1 MMGQIG
7 KFIGSAAVMFLF
19 MLCLIFSF
27 DSPDTLTN
35 ILLVSVNVLFGV
47 VYFGSLTGMEAKNET
62 D

>member
-35 ILLVSVNVLFGV
+35 ILLVSVNVLFWNCILWLINRNG
-47 VYFGSLTGMEAKNET
+47 GKK
-62 D
+62 

>member
-7 KFIGSAAVMFLF
+7 KFIGSVAVMFLF

-35 ILLVSVNVLFGV
+35 ILLVSENVLFWGCILW
-47 VYFGSLTGMEAKNET
+47 LTNRKGGKR
-62 D
+62 

>member
-19 MLCLIFSF
+19 TLCLIFSF

-35 ILLVSVNVLFGV
+35 ILLVSENVLFWSCILWLINRNG
-47 VYFGSLTGMEAKNET
+47 GKK
-62 D
+62 

>member
-7 KFIGSAAVMFLF
+7 KFIGSAAVMLLF

-35 ILLVSVNVLFGV
+35 ILLVSENVLFWGCILWLINRK
-47 VYFGSLTGMEAKNET
+47 GGKR
-62 D
+62 

>member
-7 KFIGSAAVMFLF
+7 KFIGSAAIMFLF

-35 ILLVSVNVLFGV
+35 ILLVSENVLFG
-47 VYFGSLTGMEAKNET
+47 GCILWLINRKGGKR
-62 D
+62 

>member
-7 KFIGSAAVMFLF
+7 KFIGSVAVMFLF

-35 ILLVSVNVLFGV
+35 ILLVSENVLFWGCI
-47 VYFGSLTGMEAKNET
+47 LWLINR
-62 D
+62 